1 MLGKLFKR
9 SSVTSVAQVRA
20 LSATDDRKLLED
32 LLQHDNSQVQVAAL
46 QQLADMVL
54 AQRLLQEGTSSE
66 LTVAAK
72 SLLRDALSHAAVQPE
87 DLTLLSVPMTYSL
100 LLDCDLARAEQ
111 WLQTQPESVCLDLAL
126 NAVRA
131 QERLSAASVLR
142 DEANLQALQRAA
154 KGSDNVLYKLAKN
167 RLQALREERQQ
178 AEARA
183 EQVAH
188 IMATIERLAS
198 SPYDPL
204 IEGRLQNQLQLF
216 QELEPTEDELS
227 QLAPLENAV
236 RERIAA
242 EQSVDAVHS
251 AAQVA
256 TDVATSEA
264 HRVVAETT
272 NDMRRQLANY
282 LEDGRLLPDDWT
294 ASQQWL
300 EEQRQAHRAAV
311 EHLNVAPAMNADMQ
325 KTSQLVEQSLLQLHD
340 ITEHW
345 GGLSAAL
352 AAAEDDDASAL
363 KALRALLQ
371 PLQQQKREPGEWP
384 EIIDQVAAKLG
395 HVAAQQAEHKDAELA
410 VVRKVRGLIR
420 RGRGAVRGGHLR
432 QARGIWHSIEEA
444 LLTVPVG
451 HDHLHQE
458 AAEYHGE
465 VEQLGDWQAFAVLP
479 KKQELIDHMR
489 ALTERSMH
497 PQDKSDAVQ
506 ALQKAWREL
515 SKGGGDQHQTLW
527 EEFHALA
534 EQAFAPCKD
543 YFAEQDA
550 LMDLNADKRREL
562 IGQLNLYFDNNDW
575 HNPDW
580 AEVEKVL
587 RLAARDWRNYSPVKP
602 QEHRRTEKVYHQ
614 VVERIRQK
622 LNEEFTRNKEDRERI
637 IAAAEA
643 LRDEENLRVATDKL
657 KSLQQQWKQA
667 GRTHRQDDQRLWQ
680 SFRTICDEIFDRRD
694 TLSQEFKGKLDQH
707 LKDALAL
714 ITRLEQAA
722 ELDGDELT
730 AALKQLPV
738 WEAEFKTYTPLPKAR
753 LNETRTRFTQA
764 ADALRHA
771 KGRRQQKQQESSWQA
786 LFDRLRILA
795 GLEAAMCRGEFD
807 EALRAQVLS
816 VWEDGTALP
825 ALAARVDD
833 RLTNTMQRFAAGER
847 PTDSSPEES
856 LRQIHQQCV
865 LVEIL
870 TETASP
876 DADRA
881 LRMEVQVARLAEGLG
896 QKNNRATVE
905 QALVDWLVVPVCCDS
920 TAYDALHERVKN
932 ASMNYFFK

>member
-1 MLGKLFKR
+1 M
-9 SSVTSVAQVRA
+9 
-20 LSATDDRKLLED
+20 SATNDRAALED
-32 LLQHDNSQVQVAAL
+32 LLQHENTQLQVAAL
-46 QQLADMVL
+46 HQLADLQVT
-54 AQRLLQEGTSSE
+54 QRLLQEGTSPE
-66 LTVAAK
+66 LAVAAK
-72 SLLRDALSHAAVQPE
+72 GLIRDALSHHSVQPE
-87 DLTLLSVPMTYSL
+87 ELTLLPTAMRYSL

-111 WLQTQPESVCLDLAL
+111 WLQTQSDEVCLDLAL

-131 QERLSAASVLR
+131 QERLSAANALR
-142 DEANLQALQRAA
+142 EESSLQALQRAA
-154 KGSDNVLYKLAKN
+154 KGSDNVLYKLAKG
-167 RLQALREERQQ
+167 RLQALREQRQG

-183 EQVAH
+183 EQIAH
-188 IMATIERLAS
+188 ILATLEKLVN

-204 IEGRLQNQLQLF
+204 LEGRLQNQVQQF
-216 QELEPTEDELS
+216 HELLPTTDELN
-227 QLAPLENAV
+227 QLVPLEAAV
-236 RERIAA
+236 RARIAA
-242 EQSVDAVHS
+242 EQQIDHMQ
-251 AAQVA
+251 AAEQVA
-256 TDVATSEA
+256 NDVATSEA

-282 LEDGRLLPDDWT
+282 LEDGRLLPDDWS

-300 EEQRQAHRAAV
+300 EEQRQAHRDAV
-311 EHLNVAPAMNADMQ
+311 AHLNVAPAMNADMQ

-340 ITEHW
+340 ITEYW

-352 AAAEDDDASAL
+352 AAAEDDDATAL

-395 HVAAQQAEHKDAELA
+395 HVAALQAEHKDAELA

-432 QARGIWHSIEEA
+432 QARGIWHTIEEA
-444 LLTVPVG
+444 LQAVPVG

-458 AAEYHGE
+458 AAEYHQE

-479 KKQELIDHMR
+479 KKQELIEHMR

-515 SKGGGDQHQTLW
+515 SKGGGDQHQNLW

-587 RLAARDWRNYSPVKP
+587 RLAARDWRHYSPVKP

-657 KSLQQQWKQA
+657 KALQQQWKQA

-680 SFRTICDEIFDRRD
+680 AFRTICDEIFDRRD

-714 ITRLEQAA
+714 IVRLEKAA
-722 ELDGDELT
+722 ELEGDALT
-730 AALKQLPV
+730 AALQQLPA
-738 WEAEFKTYTPLPKAR
+738 WEAEFKTYSPLPKAR
-753 LNETRTRFTQA
+753 LNETRARFA
-764 ADALRHA
+764 KAVDALRNA
-771 KGRRQQKQQESSWQA
+771 KGQRQQRQQEQSWQA

-807 EALRAQVLS
+807 NDLRAQVQS

-825 ALAARVDD
+825 SLAARVDD
-833 RLTNTMQRFAAGER
+833 RFQMTMQRFAAGAR
-847 PTDSSPEES
+847 PADGTPEECVRK
-856 LRQIHQQCV
+856 LHQQCV

-870 TETASP
+870 TDTASP
-876 DADRA
+876 DADRT

-896 QKNNRATVE
+896 QHSNRATVE

-920 TAYDALHERVKN
+920 VDYDALHERVKQ